1 MFTWSE
7 VYKLSAKVDTSK
19 IYYVNY
25 LPKIL
30 ALYLAVFSW
39 LGRQE

>member
-1 MFTWSE
+1 MFTWPE
-7 VYKLSAKVDTSK
+7 VYKLSAKVDISK

-25 LPKIL
+25 LPKNL
-30 ALYLAVFSW
+30 ALFLAGFSW